1 MTEVVSKIPIG
12 VARQLWVL
20 ASRSDDRLTVE
31 LRVHHVAR
39 NGMTLPTRHG
49 FQIPFSCISGLQRC
63 LAELMRAAK
72 GAAEQA
78 KENAPASLYSLLL
91 GLEKRMLHATPLL

>member
-1 MTEVVSKIPIG
+1 MKEVVSKIPIG
-12 VARQLWVL
+12 AARQLWVI

-78 KENAPASLYSLLL
+78 NAAGRYPTNNVS
-91 GLEKRMLHATPLL
+91 GKRTSEPL